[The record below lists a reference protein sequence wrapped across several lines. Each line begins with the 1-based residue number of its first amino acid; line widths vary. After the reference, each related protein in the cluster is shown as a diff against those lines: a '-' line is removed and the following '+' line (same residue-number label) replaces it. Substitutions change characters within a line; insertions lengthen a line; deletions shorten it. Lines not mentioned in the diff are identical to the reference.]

1 MMRFKTATRMMV
13 HALVLAAL
21 TSLAFAATGYAQST
35 EQVWQ
40 HHIQAWEKQDLSEIV
55 ADYDTESV
63 LILNNRIFKGR
74 DAISSVF
81 AQLFR
86 IFDGGSNRIDTP
98 VIVDR
103 YVYIT
108 WHFTPT
114 GHQEFFGTDTF
125 VIEDGKIVLQ
135 TIASPLYEVFPVTR

>member
-1 MMRFKTATRMMV
+1 MSV
-13 HALVLAAL
+13 YGLVLAAL
-21 TSLAFAATGYAQST
+21 VSLAFAGTGYAQST

-40 HHIQAWEKQDLSEIV
+40 HHIQAWEKQDLSEIA

-63 LILNNRIFKGR
+63 LTLNNRIFKGR

-81 AQLFR
+81 LQLFR
-86 IFDGGSNRIDTP
+86 IFNAGANRIDTP
-98 VIVDR
+98 VIIDR

-114 GHQEFFGTDTF
+114 GHREFFGTDTF

-135 TIASPLYEVFPVTR
+135 TIASPLYEIFPVTQ